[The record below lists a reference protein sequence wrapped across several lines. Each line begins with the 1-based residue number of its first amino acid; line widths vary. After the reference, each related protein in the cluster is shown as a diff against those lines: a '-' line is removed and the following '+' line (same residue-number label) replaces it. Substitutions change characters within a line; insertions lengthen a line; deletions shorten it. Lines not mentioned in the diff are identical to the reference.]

1 MSGTARW
8 SARFP
13 LTLGA
18 AALALLLGGF
28 GLWSVEARIA
38 GAIIASGRV
47 EVEQNRQAVQHP
59 DGGMVAEVLVAE
71 GGNVAAGA
79 ALIRLDPSLLESERA
94 IVEAQLLELL
104 ARDARLLAERDD
116 AAALA
121 PDGELV
127 AAALADADPREMLQ
141 GQERL
146 FAARR
151 ESLARQISQLRQ
163 RQGQIARQI
172 EGIAAQQAALDTQLA
187 LIGEELSAQKDLL
200 AKGLAQVGRVL
211 ALQREEAR
219 LAGEIGDLLARE
231 AEARERAS
239 EIDTQILSLESTRR
253 EEAISELRD
262 LRARLFELRERR
274 RALDARLS
282 RLEIRAPVAG
292 AVHGLA
298 VFGPGAVVRA
308 AEPVLAIVPGDRPLV
323 VTARVFA
330 TDIDSVHGGQEAR
343 LRFPAFDAR
352 ETPDVPGAVVKISAD
367 AFTDESTGT
376 SFYRVEV
383 APDPAAMTALGGVTL
398 LPGMPVEVY
407 LRTAERS
414 PLGYLVKPLADYF
427 NRAFRDG

>member
-1 MSGTARW
+1 MSGAVRW

-13 LTLGA
+13 LILGA
-18 AALALLLGGF
+18 AALTLLLGGF

-47 EVEQNRQAVQHP
+47 EVEQNRQVVQHP

-71 GGNVAAGA
+71 GESVAAGA
-79 ALIRLDPSLLESERA
+79 VLIRLDPALLESERA

-104 ARDARLLAERDD
+104 ARSARLLAERDG

-121 PDGELV
+121 PDAEL
-127 AAALADADPREMLQ
+127 AAAAGADTEARGMLD

-151 ESLARQISQLRQ
+151 ESLARQIAQLRQ

-172 EGIAAQQAALDTQLA
+172 EGIAAQQAALDTQRA
-187 LIGEELSAQKDLL
+187 LIGEELVAQKDLL

-239 EIDTQILSLESTRR
+239 EIDTQILGLESTRR
-253 EEAISELRD
+253 EEAIAELRD
-262 LRARLFELRERR
+262 LQARLFELRERR

-282 RLEIRAPVAG
+282 RLDIRAPVAG

-308 AEPVLAIVPGDRPLV
+308 AEPVLAIVPGDRPLI

-330 TDIDSVHGGQEAR
+330 TDIDSVHGGQAAR

-352 ETPDVPGAVVKISAD
+352 QTPDVPGAVVKVSAD
-367 AFTDESTGT
+367 AFSDEATGT

-383 APDPAAMTALGGVTL
+383 APDPAAMATMGGVTL